1 MTLIPDTK
9 PPQAAPDFHTS
20 SGIRRMVYSAVAI
33 GSVVFLVKGISF
45 FKDVIVAAWMGP
57 SDQLDIY
64 LMALVVPSYLF
75 NVFGATVQN
84 AFLPTYIHQRDTLS
98 PDAGQR
104 LSRAILFWVLLISFL
119 VTLLGLALAPFYLP
133 HLAGGFAPAK
143 LAQTLQLTYLL
154 LFSLVIKGITQYSTS
169 LLNAG
174 ERFVL
179 ATLAPVA
186 TPLCILP
193 FLYFSIK
200 QPGNLMLPATA
211 MAWGTLVGALVEMLM
226 LLWGLAKKHL
236 LVSPQA
242 WVWNPTVRTVAT
254 EYSHVMGGVL
264 FMSATD
270 LVGQAIASRLE
281 PGSVSLLNYANKI
294 PALIASVGVMALATA
309 AFPQFSQMWARN
321 NLAGIRRNLW
331 FFSRLIFL
339 ASVPFLLVMYVLSE
353 PLVRLLFERGQF
365 DTTHT
370 QMVAHLQFV
379 YLLNVPLQF
388 TGILFSRVL
397 SAMNKNQ
404 VLFWLS
410 VCSLVL
416 NTVSSLVLS
425 QRVGLQGI
433 VWATVIMYAFSFS
446 FMLVALIRAFKAK
459 ARELAHPTQPI

>member
-1 MTLIPDTK
+1 
-9 PPQAAPDFHTS
+9 
-20 SGIRRMVYSAVAI
+20 
-33 GSVVFLVKGISF
+33 
-45 FKDVIVAAWMGP
+45 
-57 SDQLDIY
+57 
-64 LMALVVPSYLF
+64 
-75 NVFGATVQN
+75 
-84 AFLPTYIHQRDTLS
+84 
-98 PDAGQR
+98 
-104 LSRAILFWVLLISFL
+104 
-119 VTLLGLALAPFYLP
+119 
-133 HLAGGFAPAK
+133 
-143 LAQTLQLTYLL
+143 
-154 LFSLVIKGITQYSTS
+154 LVI
-169 LLNAG
+169 
-174 ERFVL
+174 
-179 ATLAPVA
+179 LAPVA